1 MPKPMLAL
9 RVKKLRRHLGVAA
22 PRHVV
27 RRHVHWAWYALP
39 LFLFALL
46 MAVVGWTV
54 AQRNAQGQVGLDLN
68 LLRQQLEIQR
78 DELDQLKSSAE
89 TGNSAINIE
98 RAAQQQL
105 LSRVRA
111 LELENAALKEDLL
124 LFERLIPGLDERASV
139 RVENF
144 RVVNDGGR
152 RYRYRL
158 LLVYQPDKQVPE
170 FHGLLRLVVSYTQEG
185 KGGQFTVPE
194 KQGELRVDVKHV
206 LRREGSFELPEGAVL
221 TGIEARV
228 LQGDTLKFKR
238 MAQL

>member
-9 RVKKLRRHLGVAA
+9 RVKKLKRQFGVAA

-27 RRHVHWAWYALP
+27 RRHVHWGWYALP
-39 LFLFALL
+39 LLLFALV
-46 MAVVGWTV
+46 MALVGWLV
-54 AQRNAQGQVGLDLN
+54 AQRNAHGEVGFDLDL
-68 LLRQQLEIQR
+68 LQQQLKIQR

-105 LSRVRA
+105 LSRVKA

-124 LFERLIPGLDERASV
+124 LFERLIPGVDETASV

-144 RVVNDGGR
+144 RVVSDGGR

-158 LLVYQPDKQVPE
+158 LLVYQPDKQTPE
-170 FHGLLRLVVSYTQEG
+170 FRGQLRLAVNYTQG
-185 KGGQFTVPE
+185 AKAGQLMLPE
-194 KQGELRVDVKHV
+194 RQDGLRVDVKHV
-206 LRREGSFELPEGAVL
+206 LRREGGFELPEGAVL
-221 TGIEARV
+221 IGTEARV
-228 LQGDTLKFKR
+228 LQGDTLKFRR

>member
-9 RVKKLRRHLGVAA
+9 RVKKLKRQFGVAA

-27 RRHVHWAWYALP
+27 RRHVHWGWYALP
-39 LFLFALL
+39 LLLFASL
-46 MAVVGWTV
+46 MALVGWSV
-54 AQRNAQGQVGLDLN
+54 AQRSVHGEVGLDLY
-68 LLRQQLEIQR
+68 LLRQQLKIQR

-111 LELENAALKEDLL
+111 LELENAALKEDQL
-124 LFERLIPGLDERASV
+124 LFERLIPGVDERASV

-144 RVVNDGGR
+144 RVVSDGAQ

-158 LLVYQPDKQVPE
+158 LLVYQPDKQTPE
-170 FHGLLRLVVSYTQEG
+170 FRGQLRLVVDYTQGG
-185 KGGQFTVPE
+185 KPGQLILPE
-194 KQGELRVDVKHV
+194 KQEGLRVDVKHV
-206 LRREGSFELPEGAVL
+206 LRREGGFELPEGAVL
-221 TGIEARV
+221 IGVEARV

>member
-39 LFLFALL
+39 LFLFGLL
-46 MAVVGWTV
+46 MAVLGWTV
-54 AQRNAQGQVGLDLN
+54 AQRNARCQIGLDQS
-68 LLRQQLEIQR
+68 LLLQQFESQR
-78 DELDQLKSSAE
+78 DELDRLKSSAE

-105 LSRVRA
+105 LSRVRV

-124 LFERLIPGLDERASV
+124 LFERLVPGLDERASV

-144 RVVNDGGR
+144 RVVSDGER

-158 LLVYQPDKQVPE
+158 LLVYQPDKQAPA
-170 FHGLLRLVVSYTQEG
+170 FNGQLRLVVNYTQEG
-185 KGGQFTVPE
+185 KGGQFTLPE
-194 KQGELRVDVKHV
+194 KQGELRVEVKHV

-221 TGIEARV
+221 TGVEARV